1 MIRGYLL
8 SFLVFVL
15 ITDFAVAQTGCAY
28 DIKGKVISAEDG
40 KAISFATIEVVTE
53 NNRQALASKS
63 DGTFEMLGI
72 CQKEVSI
79 LVRFIGFQD
88 FEQKYVLNSG
98 LNTIEI
104 RLLVDVKNLGE
115 VTIEDEKVAEI
126 VTIQRSEINAEALNR
141 SAGASLGEALT
152 EITGVNMLQTGPTI
166 AKPVIH
172 GLHSNRILILNN
184 GIRQEGQQWGQE
196 HAPEIDPF
204 VANNLR
210 LIKGAAAVK
219 YGSDA
224 IGGVI
229 LVNPAEL
236 PNSPSFSGKV
246 NLLGASNSRLYASS
260 ALFEGGING
269 LDGFGWRVQGTFKK
283 GGDAQ
288 AADYRLTNTGTE
300 EQNFSLGFGYHK
312 DNLGLEVF
320 YSSFNAELGV
330 LRSAHIGNLTDLAI
344 AIDSDRPLFIED
356 FSYDINNPFQDV
368 KHQLLKANGHIEL
381 KDLGDFSIQYG
392 LQNNVRKEFDIRR
405 AGRSTIPALSLD
417 LVTHT
422 LDVDLDM
429 SAKGNWKWDVGASFL
444 FQVNQNDP
452 ETGIRPL
459 IPDFENW
466 TAGAHLIGRFIKTKY
481 ELEFGVRYDHR
492 HYLVKRFD
500 QNNVLQKPEFDFDNV
515 TGSVGAVFFLSD
527 DWTFRSNLGT
537 AWRAPHVNELYSEG
551 LHHGAA
557 AIEEGNADLKS
568 ERSLKWINSLEKYTD
583 RFSVS
588 VSAYYNLIT
597 DYIYLRPES
606 VELTIR
612 GAFPVFRYQQ
622 TDALIYGVDTDLEY
636 RFSDQL
642 EATAKLSLIRAKD
655 RDLNSPLIN
664 IPSSQL
670 EGALVYNFIE
680 GRLAKPFVSAG
691 FRAVSRQGNAPRV
704 VSISEVLDANNND
717 LDLFANDPSIFDF
730 VAPPEGYV
738 NFNLSGGF
746 DLKFRNENSLNVFMS
761 VDNLFNNS
769 YRDYL
774 NRFRYYADD
783 LGRNVSI
790 KLSYTF

>member
-1 MIRGYLL
+1 MIRGYFFCILAIFL
-8 SFLVFVL
+8 STG
-15 ITDFAVAQTGCAY
+15 ITLAQTDCIF
-28 DIKGKVISAEDG
+28 DIKGRIISAENG
-40 KAISFATIEVVTE
+40 EPIPFATIEVTSGSDKKAIVSKADGLFELSSLCEAEVT
-53 NNRQALASKS
+53 
-63 DGTFEMLGI
+63 
-72 CQKEVSI
+72 I
-79 LVRFIGFQD
+79 LVKFIGFQTL
-88 FEQKYVLNSG
+88 QKKYALVRGEN
-98 LNTIEI
+98 NIEI
-104 RLLVDVKNLGE
+104 KLLVDVRNLGE
-115 VTIEDEKVAEI
+115 VTVEEEKVAEI
-126 VTIQRSEINAEALNR
+126 VTVQRSEVNAEALNR

-184 GIRQEGQQWGQE
+184 GIRQEGQSWGQE

-204 VANNLR
+204 IANNLK

-236 PNSPSFSGKV
+236 PNTASFSGKV
-246 NLLGASNSRLYASS
+246 NVLGASNSQLYASS
-260 ALFEGGING
+260 AIFEGGVKG
-269 LDGFGWRVQGTFKK
+269 LEGFGWRIQGTLKK

-288 AADYRLTNTGTE
+288 TADYRLTNTGTE
-300 EQNFSLGFGYHK
+300 EQNFSMGLGYHK
-312 DNLGLEVF
+312 DNAGVEVF

-368 KHQLLKANGHIEL
+368 SHQLLKANGHIEL
-381 KDLGDFSIQYG
+381 KDVGDFSLQYG
-392 LQNNVRKEFDIRR
+392 LQNNQRKEFDVRR
-405 AGRSTIPALSLD
+405 AGRSEIPALSLD

-429 SAKGNWKWDVGASFL
+429 SAMGNWKWDVGASFL
-444 FQVNQNDP
+444 YQTNLNNS

-459 IPDFENW
+459 IPNFENW
-466 TAGAHLIGRFIKTKY
+466 TAGAHLIGRFIKPKY
-481 ELEFGVRYDHR
+481 ELEFGARYDFR

-500 QNNVLQKPEFDFDNV
+500 ENNDLQKPEFDFNNL
-515 TGSVGAVFFLSD
+515 TGSVGAVFFLSED
-527 DWTFRSNLGT
+527 LTFRTNVGT

-557 AIEEGNADLKS
+557 AIEEGNDQVVSEKS
-568 ERSLKWINSLEKYTD
+568 IKWINSLEKYTD
-583 RFSVS
+583 RFSLS

-622 TDALIYGVDTDLEY
+622 TDALLYGIDTDFEY
-636 RFSDQL
+636 RFSEQL
-642 EATAKLSLIRAKD
+642 EVNSKLSLIRAKD
-655 RDLNSPLIN
+655 RILDSPLIN
-664 IPSSQL
+664 IPASQL
-670 EGALVYNFIE
+670 EGAVVYNFNE
-680 GRLAKPFVSAG
+680 NRLQKPFVSAG
-691 FRAVSRQGNAPRV
+691 IRAVSRQRNAPRV
-704 VSISEVLDANNND
+704 VSIQDVLEANDND
-717 LDLFANDPSIFDF
+717 QDLFASDPSIFDF

-738 NFNLSGGF
+738 NFKLSGGF
-746 DLKFRNENSLNVFMS
+746 DIEFENENNLNVFIS
-761 VDNLFNNS
+761 IDNLFNNS

-783 LGRNVSI
+783 LGRNVSL

>member
-1 MIRGYLL
+1 MLRGPLSIFLIFLL
-8 SFLVFVL
+8 AAGISN
-15 ITDFAVAQTGCAY
+15 AQTHCVY
-28 DIKGKVISAEDG
+28 DIKGRVISAESG
-40 KAISFATIEVVTE
+40 KGIPFATIEITADSGKQVLV
-53 NNRQALASKS
+53 NKS
-63 DGTFEMLGI
+63 DGSFEVLSI
-72 CQKEVSI
+72 CQPEVSI
-79 LVRFIGFQD
+79 LVRFIGFQT
-88 FEQKYVLNSG
+88 FEEKMVLKSG
-98 LNTIEI
+98 QNDIEI
-104 RLLVDVKNLGE
+104 KLLVDVKNLGE
-115 VTIEDEKVAEI
+115 VTVEEEKVADI
-126 VTIQRSEINAEALNR
+126 VTIQRSEINKEALTK
-141 SAGASLGEALT
+141 SAGASLGETLT

-184 GIRQEGQQWGQE
+184 GIRQEGQKWGQE

-236 PNSPSFSGKV
+236 PNSPSFSGRV
-246 NLLGASNSRLYASS
+246 NALGASNSRLYATS
-260 ALFEGGING
+260 ALFEGGIKG

-312 DNLGLEVF
+312 ENAGLEIF
-320 YSSFNAELGV
+320 YSSFDAELGV
-330 LRSAHIGNLTDLAI
+330 LRSAHIGNLTDLQLAI
-344 AIDSDRPLFIED
+344 NSDRPLFIED
-356 FSYDINNPFQDV
+356 FSYDINNPFQAV
-368 KHQLLKANGHIEL
+368 KHQLLKANGHVEY

-392 LQNNVRKEFDIRR
+392 LQKNQREEFDIRR

-429 SAKGNWKWDVGASFL
+429 EVRGNWKWDVGASFL
-444 FQVNQNDP
+444 YQVNENNP

-466 TAGAHLIGRFIKTKY
+466 TAGAHVIGRFIKTAY
-481 ELEFGVRYDHR
+481 ELEFGVRYDYR

-500 QNNVLQKPEFDFDNV
+500 RNNNLLKPEFDFNNV
-515 TGSVGAVFFLSD
+515 TGSVGAVFFLSNE
-527 DWTFRSNLGT
+527 WTLRSNVGT

-557 AIEEGNADLKS
+557 AIEEGNDQLVSEKS
-568 ERSLKWINSLEKYTD
+568 VKWINSLEKYTD
-583 RFSVS
+583 RYSLNI
-588 VSAYYNLIT
+588 SAYYNLIT

-606 VELTIR
+606 VALTIR
-612 GAFPVFRYQQ
+612 GAFPVFAYRQ
-622 TDALIYGVDTDLEY
+622 TDALLYGLDTDFEY
-636 RFSDQL
+636 RFSDRL
-642 EATAKLSLIRAKD
+642 EATTKLSLIRAKD
-655 RDLNSPLIN
+655 RLLDSPLIN
-664 IPSSQL
+664 IPTSQL
-670 EGALVYNFIE
+670 EGAFVYNFTE
-680 GRLAKPFVSAG
+680 GRLQKPFLSAG
-691 FRAVSRQGNAPRV
+691 FRAVARQRNAPRV
-704 VSISEVLDANNND
+704 VTISEVLEARNND
-717 LDLFANDPSIFDF
+717 VDLFASDPSIFDF
-730 VAPPEGYV
+730 VAPPDGYV

-746 DLKFRNENSLNVFMS
+746 DLKFQNDHRLNVFMS
-761 VDNLFNNS
+761 IDNLFNNS

-783 LGRNVSI
+783 LGRNVSL
-790 KLSYTF
+790 KLSYSF

>member
-1 MIRGYLL
+1 MIRGFSICILVILL
-8 SFLVFVL
+8 STGF
-15 ITDFAVAQTGCAY
+15 TQAQTHCIF
-28 DIKGKVISAEDG
+28 DIKGRVISAETNQP
-40 KAISFATIEVVTE
+40 ISFATIEVTSGNKKEALVSKADGLFELSSLCESEVT
-53 NNRQALASKS
+53 
-63 DGTFEMLGI
+63 
-72 CQKEVSI
+72 I
-79 LVRFIGFQD
+79 LVKFIGFQTQ
-88 FEQKYVLNSG
+88 ERKYVLSSG
-98 LNTIEI
+98 QNNIEVKLI
-104 RLLVDVKNLGE
+104 VDVKNLAE
-115 VTIEDEKVAEI
+115 VTVEEEKVADV
-126 VTIQRSEINAEALNR
+126 VTIQRSEVNAEALNR
-141 SAGASLGEALT
+141 SAGVSLGEALT

-184 GIRQEGQQWGQE
+184 GIRQEGQNWGQE

-204 VANNLR
+204 VANNLK

-236 PNSPSFSGKV
+236 PNTSSFSGKV

-260 ALFEGGING
+260 ALFEGGIKG
-269 LDGFGWRVQGTFKK
+269 LEGFGWRVQGTVKK

-300 EQNFSLGFGYHK
+300 EQNFSMGLGYHK
-312 DNLGLEVF
+312 DNAGVEIF
-320 YSSFNAELGV
+320 YSSFNAELAV

-344 AIDSDRPLFIED
+344 AIDSDRPLFIDD
-356 FSYDINNPFQDV
+356 FSYDINNPYQDV
-368 KHQLLKANGHIEL
+368 GHQLLKANGHIEL
-381 KDLGDFSIQYG
+381 KDIGDFSLQYG
-392 LQNNVRKEFDIRR
+392 LQNNQRKEFDVRR
-405 AGRSTIPALSLD
+405 AGRSEIPALSLD

-429 SAKGNWKWDVGASFL
+429 SVKGNWKWDVGASFL
-444 FQVNQNDP
+444 YQTNVNNP

-459 IPDFENW
+459 IPNFENW
-466 TAGAHLIGRFIKTKY
+466 TAGAHLIGRFIKPKY
-481 ELEFGVRYDHR
+481 ELEFGGRYDFR
-492 HYLVKRFD
+492 HYLIKRFD
-500 QNNVLQKPEFDFDNV
+500 ENNNLQKPEFDFNNL

-527 DWTFRSNLGT
+527 DLTLRTNVGT

-557 AIEEGNADLKS
+557 ALEEGNDQLVAEKS
-568 ERSLKWINSLEKYTD
+568 VKWINSIEKYTN
-583 RFSVS
+583 RFSLN

-622 TDALIYGVDTDLEY
+622 TDALLYGIDTDLEY
-636 RFSDQL
+636 RFSEQL
-642 EATAKLSLIRAKD
+642 EVKTKLSLIRAKD
-655 RDLNSPLIN
+655 RKLDSPLIN
-664 IPSSQL
+664 IPTSQL
-670 EGALVYNFIE
+670 EGSIVYNFNE
-680 GRLAKPFVSAG
+680 GRLQKPFISAG
-691 FRAVSRQGNAPRV
+691 FRAVSRQRNAPRV
-704 VSISEVLDANNND
+704 VSIVDVLDANNND
-717 LDLFANDPSIFDF
+717 EDLFASDPAIFDF
-730 VAPPEGYV
+730 IAPPKGYV

-746 DLKFRNENSLNVFMS
+746 DWAFENENNLNVFIS
-761 VDNLFNNS
+761 IDNLFNNS

-783 LGRNVSI
+783 LGRNVSL
-790 KLSYTF
+790 KLSYIF

>member
-1 MIRGYLL
+1 MSI
-8 SFLVFVL
+8 FLIFLFTIGVSN
-15 ITDFAVAQTGCAY
+15 AQNRCVY
-28 DIKGKVISAEDG
+28 DVKGRVISAESG
-40 KAISFATIEVVTE
+40 KGIPFATIEILTNSNKQVLV
-53 NNRQALASKS
+53 NKS
-63 DGTFEMLGI
+63 DGSFEVLNI
-72 CQKEVSI
+72 CESEVSI
-79 LVRFIGFQD
+79 LVRFIGFQT
-88 FEQKYVLNSG
+88 FEEKVVLKSG
-98 LNTIEI
+98 QNELEI
-104 RLLVDVKNLGE
+104 KLLVDVKNLGE
-115 VTIEDEKVAEI
+115 VTVEEEKVADI
-126 VTIQRSEINAEALNR
+126 VTIQRSEINKEALTK
-141 SAGASLGEALT
+141 SAGASLGETLT

-184 GIRQEGQQWGQE
+184 GIRQEGQKWGQE

-236 PNSPSFSGKV
+236 PNSPSFSGRV
-246 NLLGASNSRLYASS
+246 NALGASNSRLYATS
-260 ALFEGGING
+260 ALFEGGIKG
-269 LDGFGWRVQGTFKK
+269 LDGFGWRLQGTFKK

-312 DNLGLEVF
+312 ENAGLEIF
-320 YSSFNAELGV
+320 YSSFDAELGV
-330 LRSAHIGNLTDLAI
+330 LRSAHIGNLTDLQLAI
-344 AIDSDRPLFIED
+344 NSDRPLFIED
-356 FSYDINNPFQDV
+356 FSYDINNPFQAV
-368 KHQLLKANGHIEL
+368 KHQLLKANGHIEY
-381 KDLGDFSIQYG
+381 KNLGDFSIQYG
-392 LQNNVRKEFDIRR
+392 LQKNQREEFDIRR

-429 SAKGNWKWDVGASFL
+429 AIRGNWKWDIGASFL
-444 FQVNQNDP
+444 YQVNENNP

-466 TAGAHLIGRFIKTKY
+466 TAGAHLIGRFIKSTY
-481 ELEFGVRYDHR
+481 ELEFGVRYDYR

-500 QNNVLQKPEFDFDNV
+500 RSNNLLKPEFDFNNV
-515 TGSVGAVFFLSD
+515 TGSVGAVFFLPNE
-527 DWTFRSNLGT
+527 WTLRSNVGT

-557 AIEEGNADLKS
+557 AIEEGNDQLVSEKS
-568 ERSLKWINSLEKYTD
+568 IKWINSLEKYTN
-583 RFSVS
+583 RYSLNI
-588 VSAYYNLIT
+588 SAYYNLIS

-606 VELTIR
+606 VALTIR
-612 GAFPVFRYQQ
+612 GAFPVFAYRQ
-622 TDALIYGVDTDLEY
+622 TDALIYGIDTDFEY
-636 RFSDQL
+636 RFSDNL
-642 EATAKLSLIRAKD
+642 EATTKLSLIRAKD
-655 RDLNSPLIN
+655 RLLDSPLIN
-664 IPSSQL
+664 IPTSQL
-670 EGALVYNFIE
+670 EGAVVYNFTE
-680 GRLAKPFVSAG
+680 GRLQKPFISAG
-691 FRAVSRQGNAPRV
+691 FRAVARQGNAPRV
-704 VSISEVLDANNND
+704 VSISEVLDARNND
-717 LDLFANDPSIFDF
+717 VDLFENDPSIFDF
-730 VAPPEGYV
+730 VTPPDGYV

-746 DLKFRNENSLNVFMS
+746 DLTFENDHSLNVFMS
-761 VDNLFNNS
+761 IDNLFNNS

-783 LGRNVSI
+783 LGGNLSL
-790 KLSYTF
+790 KLSYSF

>member
-1 MIRGYLL
+1 MIRGF
-8 SFLVFVL
+8 SFFVL
-15 ITDFAVAQTGCAY
+15 AFLLWIGVAQAQTDCVF
-28 DIKGKVISAEDG
+28 DLKGTVVSSENG
-40 KAISFATIEVVTE
+40 EPVPFATIEVE
-53 NNRQALASKS
+53 SGNNKQALVSKAN
-63 DGTFEMLGI
+63 GI
-72 CQKEVSI
+72 FEVSSLCEERVKVI
-79 LVRFIGFQD
+79 VRFIGFQT
-88 FEQKYVLNSG
+88 FEKTYVLSRGKNE
-98 LNTIEI
+98 LQIK
-104 RLLVDVKNLGE
+104 LLVDVKNLGE
-115 VTIEDEKVAEI
+115 ITIEEEKVAEI
-126 VTIQRSEINAEALNR
+126 VTVQRSEVNAEALTR

-152 EITGVNMLQTGPTI
+152 EISGVNMLQTGPTI

-184 GIRQEGQQWGQE
+184 GIRQEGQKWGQE

-204 VANNLR
+204 VANNLK

-236 PNSPSFSGKV
+236 PSTNSFAGKV
-246 NLLGASNSRLYASS
+246 NVLGASNSQLYASS
-260 ALFEGGING
+260 ALFEGGIKG
-269 LDGFGWRVQGTFKK
+269 LDGFGWRVQGTFKR

-288 AADYRLTNTGTE
+288 AADYRLTNTGTK
-300 EQNFSLGFGYHK
+300 EQNFSMGLGYHK
-312 DNLGLEVF
+312 DDVGLEVF
-320 YSSFNAELGV
+320 FSSFDAELGV

-368 KHQLLKANGHIEL
+368 RHQLLKANGHIEL
-381 KDLGDFSIQYG
+381 NDLGDFSLQYG
-392 LQNNVRKEFDIRR
+392 LQHNQRKEFDVRR
-405 AGRSTIPALSLD
+405 AGRSEIPALSLD
-417 LVTHT
+417 LITHT

-429 SAKGNWKWDVGASFL
+429 SARGSWKWDVGASFL
-444 FQVNQNDP
+444 YQTNENSP

-459 IPDFENW
+459 IPNFDNW
-466 TAGAHLIGRFIKTKY
+466 TAGAHLIGRFIRPKY
-481 ELEFGVRYDHR
+481 ELEFGARYDFR

-500 QNNVLQKPEFDFDNV
+500 ENNNLERPEFDFNNL
-515 TGSVGAVFFLSD
+515 TGSAGAVFFLNS
-527 DWTFRSNLGT
+527 DWTLRSNVGT

-557 AIEEGNADLKS
+557 AIEEGNDQLVSEKS
-568 ERSLKWINSLEKYTD
+568 IKWINSLEKYTD
-583 RFSVS
+583 RMKLS

-622 TDALIYGVDTDLEY
+622 TDAVLYGLDTDLEY
-636 RFSDQL
+636 IFSDRW
-642 EATAKLSLIRAKD
+642 TMNTKLSLIRAED
-655 RDLNSPLIN
+655 RKLNSPLIN
-664 IPSSQL
+664 IPTSQL
-670 EGALVYNFIE
+670 EGSVVYNFSE
-680 GRLAKPFVSAG
+680 GRLLKPFISAG
-691 FRAVSRQGNAPRV
+691 FRAVNRQRNAPRV
-704 VSISEVLDANNND
+704 VSIEEVLEANDND
-717 LDLFANDPSIFDF
+717 QDLFASDPSIFDF
-730 VAPPEGYV
+730 IAPPEGYV

-746 DLKFRNENSLNVFMS
+746 DLLFQNENKLNVFMS
-761 VDNLFNNS
+761 IDNLLNNS

-783 LGRNVSI
+783 LGRNISL